1 MRPFRL
7 CACPCSSVR
16 MMIDVSYWAV
26 MHAGVS
32 QHACAADSVS
42 ALRVSCNP
50 AFLRTHL
57 GTVRTRA

>member
-1 MRPFRL
+1 MRPFYC
-7 CACPCSSVR
+7 CACECSSVP

-26 MHAGVS
+26 MHAGVP
-32 QHACAADSVS
+32 QHACADSVS